1 MAKKTYTPNAQRDL
15 EKDLGAAKVLKE
27 HLLTILPEDGLDPA
41 TLHDMVQGETSLLE
55 TIEKVVEL
63 IGQDEAF
70 AAGIAKHIS
79 TLQARKSRLE
89 KRVDTLRAMIFNA
102 MDMLEDKR
110 IDLPIATLVLKLTPA
125 KVVVIDEAEIPARF
139 FETPAPVLVKKPL
152 GDELKARRAAFNDLE
167 SKHSDGRIPKEAM
180 DAFLAAFPPIP
191 GAELDNGSATIQIT
205 FS

>member
-27 HLLTILPEDGLDPA
+27 HLLAILPEDGLDPA
-41 TLHDMVQGETSLLE
+41 TLKDMVEGETSLLE
-55 TIEKVVEL
+55 TVEKVAQL

-89 KRVDTLRAMIFNA
+89 KRVDTLRAMLFNV
-102 MDMLEDKR
+102 MNILEDKR
-110 IDLPIATLVLKLTPA
+110 MDLSIATLVLKVTPA

-139 FETPAPVLVKKPL
+139 FETPAPQLAKKPL
-152 GDELKARRAAFNDLE
+152 GDELKARRAAYEALE
-167 SKHSDGRIPKEAM
+167 MQHFDGKIPKEAM
-180 DAFLAAFPPIP
+180 DAFLATFPHIP
-191 GAELDNGSATIQIT
+191 GAELDNGGATIQIT